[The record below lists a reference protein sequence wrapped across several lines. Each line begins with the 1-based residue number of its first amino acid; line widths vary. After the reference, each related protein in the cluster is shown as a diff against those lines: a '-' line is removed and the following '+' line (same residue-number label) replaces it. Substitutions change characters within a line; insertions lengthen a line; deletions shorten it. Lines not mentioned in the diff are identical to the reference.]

1 MPLFQYTYL
10 NHKNRRKKGYT
21 FENSA
26 EQAKKKLFED
36 KVPIISLKILKQGL
50 DKNHFNA
57 SSHYHFFSQLE
68 RLISSSIPLH
78 DSLSLLS
85 SQLRDSRSYH
95 IVSSIEEIVGSGH
108 SFFFALSQFPKSFPN
123 YITALVKSGEASGNL
138 SESLKELCKLLC
150 SKIDMKKKI
159 LSSISYPLFLL
170 FFGFCILLTILL
182 FVIPSIKELFIS
194 SPPEGITKIVFE
206 SSFILQSYWE
216 YFLLSFAT
224 FVASFFLLFSN
235 KKRKDSLRNFI
246 EKAPIVHSFIYDYS
260 FLSYF
265 QILSI
270 LFESSVPLVESLE
283 ISQSAIKSPHLK
295 LSLTRIQKS
304 VEKGSS
310 LSLSMKGIPSI
321 PPIIQQL
328 IELGEVSG
336 NYLSSFNAAKSHF
349 EQRVRNRMELIQK
362 YAQPIL
368 LLLIG
373 TVIGGL
379 MLSILMPLT
388 DMSNLQI

>member
-10 NHKNRRKKGYT
+10 NHKSKRKKGYT
-21 FENSA
+21 FGNSA
-26 EQAKKKLFED
+26 EQAKQKLFED
-36 KVPIISLKILKQGL
+36 KVPIISLKLLKQGL

-57 SSHYHFFSQLE
+57 TSHFHFFSQLE

-78 DSLSLLS
+78 DAISLLS
-85 SQLRDSRSYH
+85 SQLSNSRSYH
-95 IVSSIEEIVGSGH
+95 IISSVEKMVGSGH
-108 SFFFALSQFPKSFPN
+108 SFFFALSQFPKSFPD
-123 YITALVKSGEASGNL
+123 YITALIKSGETSGDL
-138 SESLKELCKLLC
+138 SKSLKELCKLLC
-150 SKIDMKKKI
+150 SRIDMRQKI
-159 LSSISYPLFLL
+159 LSSVSYPLFLL

-194 SPPEGITKIVFE
+194 SPPEGITKIVFK
-206 SSFILQSYWE
+206 SSYLLQSYWE

-224 FVASFFLLFSN
+224 LVASFFFLLSN
-235 KKRKDSLRNFI
+235 KKRKESLQKLV
-246 EKAPIVHSFIYDYS
+246 EKAPLVHSFIFDFS

-270 LFESSVPLVESLE
+270 LFESSVPLIESLE

-295 LSLTRIQKS
+295 LSLMRLQKNI
-304 VEKGSS
+304 EKGSS
-310 LSLSMKGIPSI
+310 LSLSMKDIPSI
-321 PPIIQQL
+321 PPIVQQL

-336 NYLSSFNAAKSHF
+336 NYLSSFNAARNHF
-349 EQRVRNRMELIQK
+349 EQRVRNRMEIVQK